1 MYAQRVA
8 IAEGGQQRE
17 RKLSTFRIGFALIIR
32 LTFTRWTGAVYKASG
47 DKHGETRGSRH
58 ATCVLRVSHG
68 KTV

>member
-32 LTFTRWTGAVYKASG
+32 LTFARWTGAVSKAMI
-47 DKHGETRGSRH
+47 ETRDMCS
-58 ATCVLRVSHG
+58 ACLAWEDCMVLQL
-68 KTV
+68 K